1 MRVEGGGRRG
11 GGGGRALFYLS
22 PFLNSKLQ
30 GVRQIYQI
38 EKQATALFLRKSSL
52 MQAYTM
58 RIFL

>member
-38 EKQATALFLRKSSL
+38 EKQATAKRKSSL